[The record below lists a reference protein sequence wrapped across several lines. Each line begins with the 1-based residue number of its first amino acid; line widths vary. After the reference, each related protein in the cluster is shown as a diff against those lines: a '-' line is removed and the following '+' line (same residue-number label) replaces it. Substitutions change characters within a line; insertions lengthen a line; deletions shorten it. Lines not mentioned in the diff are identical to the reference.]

1 MNLQKQCT
9 YCKRVLDLTS
19 ANFYKSKEKIDGFSN
34 TCKDCKK
41 QQSHKSYEK
50 HKKSILKRQMN
61 RRQEKIQLKQ
71 QNPLLKQ
78 EAGIKRIEVVR
89 SDNIITSQLAAL
101 LPHNPTA
108 NQVEQVAEF
117 LFELSQKMKN
127 NV

>member
-9 YCKRVLDLTS
+9 CCKRVLDLTS
-19 ANFYKSKEKIDGFSN
+19 ENFYKNKEKIDGFSN

-41 QQSHKSYEK
+41 QQSSKSYQK

-61 RRQEKIQLKQ
+61 RRQLKKQ
-71 QNPLLKQ
+71 SLISNQNSD
-78 EAGIKRIEVVR
+78 IKRVEVVR

-101 LPHNPTA
+101 LRHNPTA
-108 NQVEQVAEF
+108 KQVEQVAEF